1 MGNILHISFMLSIC
15 IAPIS
20 TSKDKNEINSFK
32 QKITLRKCI
41 LILGLDHHC
50 YVNRELVHIIMPA
63 LNTSAIIA
71 HCNELVRP
79 MGHLQAHQWDSQA
92 VKVHQCT
99 QDLQQ
104 PRERARHTCKHCAAH
119 IPRCAQHPIWVR
131 SGFQLHGSKDEV
143 IPLEGISVICPE
155 SASRS
160 WNAITAV
167 CQLSPT

>member
-41 LILGLDHHC
+41 LVLGPDHHC
-50 YVNRELVHIIMPA
+50 YVNRELVQVIMPA

-71 HCNELVRP
+71 HCNELVCP

-92 VKVHQCT
+92 VKDHRCT
-99 QDLQQ
+99 QDPQQ
-104 PRERARHTCKHCAAH
+104 PHERARHTRAS
-119 IPRCAQHPIWVR
+119 IVVR
-131 SGFQLHGSKDEV
+131 IYHAVHSAPFGSDLAFSCMGPKMKSF
-143 IPLEGISVICPE
+143 PLKALV
-155 SASRS
+155 
-160 WNAITAV
+160 
-167 CQLSPT
+167 